1 MNSTPPLGPP
11 HHENFPPGELH
22 HEAPG
27 IEFMV
32 EDAPD
37 FELSD
42 AESLL
47 DWIERVA
54 RVHEHRIVQ
63 LTYIFCSDD
72 YLHRLNLQYLDH
84 DTLTDVI
91 TFDNSDDADI
101 LEGDIFISVERV
113 RDNAQ
118 DLGIPFRDAH
128 AVVGAAV
135 RIAVERGCELKD
147 LSLAELQALEP
158 LIRRL
163 GQDG

>member
-1 MNSTPPLGPP
+1 MNSTPPMGPP
-11 HHENFPPGELH
+11 HNESFPPGELH

-27 IEFMV
+27 VEFMI
-32 EDAPD
+32 EDAPN

-47 DWIERVA
+47 EWIERVA
-54 RVHEHRIVQ
+54 KVHEHRIVQ

-72 YLHRLNLQYLDH
+72 YLHRLNVEYLAH

-91 TFDNSDDADI
+91 TFDNSDDADM

-118 DLGIPFRDAH
+118 DLGIPFRD
-128 AVVGAAV
+128 
-135 RIAVERGCELKD
+135 ELHRVMIHGVLHLLGYHDKD
-147 LSLAELQALEP
+147 LLSQTAMRAKEDYCLAL
-158 LIRRL
+158 RSF
-163 GQDG
+163 

>member
-1 MNSTPPLGPP
+1 MMSTPPVGPP
-11 HHENFPPGELH
+11 HHESFPPGELH

-32 EDAPD
+32 EDVPE

-42 AESLL
+42 AEELIG
-47 DWIERVA
+47 WIERVA

-72 YLHRLNLQYLDH
+72 YLHRLNVEYLDH

-118 DLGIPFRDAH
+118 DLGIPFRD
-128 AVVGAAV
+128 
-135 RIAVERGCELKD
+135 ELHRVMIHGVLHLLGYHDKD
-147 LSLAELQALEP
+147 LLSQTAMRKKEDDCLLL
-158 LIRRL
+158 RTF
-163 GQDG
+163 